1 MFEIF
6 GINFFWYGLLIGLG
20 VLVAYEIVRRYG
32 KIDEKIL
39 DQLLWWVL
47 PAGIIGARAYH
58 VIDFWERYYAY
69 NRLDI
74 FKIWNGGLGIWGAII
89 FGVVALFIFSH
100 LKKLNFLNLFN
111 SVAIGMPF
119 AQAIGRLG
127 NWTNGELYGK
137 NGEPLFAYEAILN
150 VLLGLLLIYL
160 SRYEKFTGGVYLV
173 GYGVIRIVLE
183 NFRPDE
189 MIWKIDGVPMAII
202 FGLMAIFIGSYFIF
216 LRKRS

>member
-1 MFEIF
+1 MFDVF
-6 GINFFWYGLLIGLG
+6 GITFYGYGMFIGIG
-20 VLVAYEIVRRYG
+20 VWVAYEVVRRYG
-32 KIDEKIL
+32 KIEERVL

-47 PAGIIGARAYH
+47 PAGIIGARVYH
-58 VIDFWERYYAY
+58 VADYWKRYYEY
-69 NRLDI
+69 NWFDI

-89 FGVVALFIFSH
+89 FGGTALFVFSQ
-100 LKKLNFLNLFN
+100 LKKMNFLNLFN

-127 NWTNGELYGK
+127 NWANGELYGI

-150 VLLGLLLIYL
+150 ILLGLFLIYL
-160 SRYEKFTGGVYLV
+160 SRYKKFTGGVYLI

-183 NFRPDE
+183 NLRLE
-189 MIWKIDGVPMAII
+189 TNIWKVNGVPMAII
-202 FGLMAIFIGSYFIF
+202 FGLMAIFFGCFLLF